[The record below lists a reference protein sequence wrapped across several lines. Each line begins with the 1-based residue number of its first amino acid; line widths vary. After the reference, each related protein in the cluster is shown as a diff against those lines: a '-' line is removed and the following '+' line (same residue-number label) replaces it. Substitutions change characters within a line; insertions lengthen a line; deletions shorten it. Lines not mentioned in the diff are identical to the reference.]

1 MEFDFDLF
9 VIGGGSGGVRAA
21 RLTSELGF
29 KVGLCE
35 EYRMGGTCV
44 IRGCVPKKLLYYASD
59 FSKSFETSSSFGWN
73 ISDLTFDWERLIKSK
88 DIEISRLERIY
99 HNNLEKA
106 GVKVFNTRGRVNTKH
121 TVQLNSG
128 ETFSARNILIAVGGY
143 PSIPNYDGSQHC
155 ISSNEVFDLKVL
167 PKSILI
173 IGGGYIACEFASILN
188 GLGTNVLQIYRGSS
202 ILRGFDCEVT
212 DHVAEAMIGRG
223 IDLQFNK
230 EVKKISKTEA
240 GFLVTI
246 SDGTSVTVDLV
257 LSATGRKP
265 ATKDLG
271 LEELGLTLGE
281 VGEVLVNEYSQ
292 TAIPSIF
299 AVGDVTNRANLTPVA
314 IREGA
319 AFVRTVFE
327 GKPTEANFSS
337 IPTAIFTQ
345 PEIGTVGL
353 TEDEA
358 KAKGPVEV
366 FVAKFRPMSNVLSGN
381 LEQILMKILV
391 NKESQKVLGVHI
403 AGAGASEMI
412 QLAGVAI
419 QMGARKEDFDNTI
432 AVHPTAAE
440 ELVTMKLP
448 TRVS

>member
-59 FSKSFETSSSFGWN
+59 FSKSFDISSSFGWN
-73 ISDLTFDWERLIKSK
+73 INDLTFNWEKLIKSK
-88 DIEISRLERIY
+88 DIEIARLEKIY
-99 HNNLEKA
+99 HNNLVKA
-106 GVKVFNTRGRVNTKH
+106 GVKVFNSRGRLKSKH
-121 TVQLNSG
+121 TVNLSTG
-128 ETFSARNILIAVGGY
+128 ETVTARNILIAVGGY
-143 PSIPNYDGSQHC
+143 PSIPSYDGSQHC

-167 PKSILI
+167 PKRILI
-173 IGGGYIACEFASILN
+173 IGGGYIACEFASIFN
-188 GLGTNVLQIYRGSS
+188 GLGTKVLQLYRGPS
-202 ILRGFDCEVT
+202 ILRGFDYEVT
-212 DHVAEAMIGRG
+212 DHVAKAMMARG

-230 EVKKISKTEA
+230 EVKRISRTED
-240 GFLVTI
+240 GFLVTT
-246 SDGTSVTVDLV
+246 SDGNSINVDLV

-265 ATKDLG
+265 ATNDLG
-271 LEELGLTLGE
+271 LEDLGLTLGE

-314 IREGA
+314 IREGT
-319 AFVRTVFE
+319 AFVKTVFE
-327 GKPTEANFSS
+327 GKPTEADFSS

-366 FVAKFRPMSNVLSGN
+366 FVAKFRPMTNVLSGN
-381 LEQILMKILV
+381 SEQVLMKILV

-412 QLAGVAI
+412 QLAGIAI
-419 QMGARKEDFDNTI
+419 QMGAKKADFDNTI

>member
-1 MEFDFDLF
+1 MK
-9 VIGGGSGGVRAA
+9 I
-21 RLTSELGF
+21 
-29 KVGLCE
+29 
-35 EYRMGGTCV
+35 
-44 IRGCVPKKLLYYASD
+44 
-59 FSKSFETSSSFGWN
+59 
-73 ISDLTFDWERLIKSK
+73 
-88 DIEISRLERIY
+88 
-99 HNNLEKA
+99 
-106 GVKVFNTRGRVNTKH
+106 
-121 TVQLNSG
+121 
-128 ETFSARNILIAVGGY
+128 
-143 PSIPNYDGSQHC
+143 
-155 ISSNEVFDLKVL
+155 L

-188 GLGTNVLQIYRGSS
+188 GLGTNVLQLYRGSS

-212 DHVAEAMIGRG
+212 DHVAKAMIGRG

-246 SDGTSVTVDLV
+246 SDGTSITVDLV
-257 LSATGRKP
+257 LSATGRNP

-419 QMGARKEDFDNTI
+419 KMGAIKEDFDNTI

>member
-73 ISDLTFDWERLIKSK
+73 VSDLTFNWEKLIKSK
-88 DIEISRLERIY
+88 DIEISRLEKIY
-99 HNNLEKA
+99 HNNLVKA
-106 GVKVFNTRGRVNTKH
+106 GVKVFNTRGKVKTKH

-143 PSIPNYDGSQHC
+143 PSIPNYDGSQYC

-167 PKSILI
+167 PERILI

-188 GLGTNVLQIYRGSS
+188 GLGTKVLQLYRGRS
-202 ILRGFDCEVT
+202 ILRGFDSEVT
-212 DHVAEAMIGRG
+212 NHVAQAMMARG

-257 LSATGRKP
+257 LSATGRTP

-271 LEELGLTLGE
+271 LEKLGLTLGE

-327 GKPTEANFSS
+327 GKPTEAIHSS

-358 KAKGPVEV
+358 KTKGPVEV

-381 LEQILMKILV
+381 SEQILMKILV
-391 NKESQKVLGVHI
+391 NQESQKVLGVHI

-448 TRVS
+448 SRVS

>member
-88 DIEISRLERIY
+88 DTEISRLERIY

-143 PSIPNYDGSQHC
+143 PSLPNYDGSQHC
-155 ISSNEVFDLKVL
+155 ISSNEVFDLKIL

-188 GLGTNVLQIYRGSS
+188 GLGTNVLQLYRGSS

-212 DHVAEAMIGRG
+212 DHVAKAMIGRG

-257 LSATGRKP
+257 LSATGRNP

-381 LEQILMKILV
+381 SEQILMKILV